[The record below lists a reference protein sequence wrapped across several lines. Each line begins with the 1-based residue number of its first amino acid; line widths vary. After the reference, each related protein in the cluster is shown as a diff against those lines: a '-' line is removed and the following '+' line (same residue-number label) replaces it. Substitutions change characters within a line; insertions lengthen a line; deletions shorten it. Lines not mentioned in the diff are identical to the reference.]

1 MNAFWQHI
9 SKTYPDSYFS
19 ACYWQADHQD
29 SKPRPSGERGLQL
42 SPLSQYGFLA
52 IEGPDCS
59 KFLQGQ
65 TTCDWRA
72 ISTEQASLG
81 SYCNIKGRMVISFIA
96 GMASPEAALL
106 RLHADTAESG
116 RDTLGKYIVFSKA
129 KIRNASDERVA
140 IGISGKSARQDLQ
153 AIFNELPSKAMAQIS
168 CDKGIIVQL
177 DEAGERFEYWGLCE
191 HAISIWQQLSPTADI
206 CSADYWEAL
215 NIAAGIGEVCASSQ
229 DMFIPQMLNYQ
240 VIGGVSFSK
249 GCYTGQ
255 EVVARMQYRGKL
267 KRRLYKATLPASGL
281 NYPPGTE
288 LFGGEA
294 QQSIGNLVSMVS
306 GDQKC
311 ELLAVL
317 TEDAVASGEIHFAN
331 SSALLSV
338 AELPYAIPSKE

>member
-206 CSADYWEAL
+206 CGADYWEAL

-255 EVVARMQYRGKL
+255 EVVARLHYLGKP
-267 KRRLYKATLPASGL
+267 KRRTGL
-281 NYPPGTE
+281 
-288 LFGGEA
+288 A
-294 QQSIGNLVSMVS
+294 Q
-306 GDQKC
+306 
-311 ELLAVL
+311 LAV
-317 TEDAVASGEIHFAN
+317 N
-331 SSALLSV
+331 SSPTIGTAVYDALSGKIVGSIVNCCSV
-338 AELPYAIPSKE
+338 KGDTTVLVAATKDGLTNGLHVGASDGPLLVGREIPYSLGSD